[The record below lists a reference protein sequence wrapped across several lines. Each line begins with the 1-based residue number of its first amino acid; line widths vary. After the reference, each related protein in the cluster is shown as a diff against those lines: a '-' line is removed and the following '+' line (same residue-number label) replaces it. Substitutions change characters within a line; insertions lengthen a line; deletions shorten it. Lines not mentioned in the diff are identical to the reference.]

1 MEIQD
6 SNEICTPLA
15 HIFNLSLNQGIFP
28 SKLKTSRTVPIFKSG
43 NSELCD
49 NYRPIS
55 LLSSLSKVLEKIVSI
70 QLVNHLELNNLLY
83 EHQYGFQPKKSTEHN
98 LIHLTNHI
106 LAALNEKKYCIGLF
120 LDLKKAFDV
129 CSHPILLKKLKKY
142 GIVGTTHDWF
152 KSYLRNRVQKVDIDG
167 HLSSEKIFNISV
179 IQGSIL
185 GPILFLIY
193 INDLHS
199 FTNLLTLMFADD
211 TACAASDKNL
221 TNLVNLINT
230 ELTKLARW
238 FRSNRMAVNVSK
250 TKFIIF
256 HTKGKQITE
265 NEVQIFYNDNEPGHN
280 DPQLISEIERCHNKH
295 PDINFR
301 TYKLLGVYFDE
312 NLTFDYHITHLCNKL
327 NRSLYCINRA
337 KNFLNK

>member
-1 MEIQD
+1 
-6 SNEICTPLA
+6 
-15 HIFNLSLNQGIFP
+15 
-28 SKLKTSRTVPIFKSG
+28 
-43 NSELCD
+43 
-49 NYRPIS
+49 
-55 LLSSLSKVLEKIVSI
+55 
-70 QLVNHLELNNLLY
+70 
-83 EHQYGFQPKKSTEHN
+83 
-98 LIHLTNHI
+98 
-106 LAALNEKKYCIGLF
+106 
-120 LDLKKAFDV
+120 
-129 CSHPILLKKLKKY
+129 
-142 GIVGTTHDWF
+142 
-152 KSYLRNRVQKVDIDG
+152 
-167 HLSSEKIFNISV
+167 
-179 IQGSIL
+179 
-185 GPILFLIY
+185 
-193 INDLHS
+193 
-199 FTNLLTLMFADD
+199 MFADD

-238 FRSNRMAVNVSK
+238 FRSNRMAVNVGK

-256 HTKGKQITE
+256 HTKGKQIAE

-337 KNFLNK
+337 KNFLNKKSLITLYFALVRGTFPPNLLPHHCQLCNCFKYKQNYQSTKEGHTYHNKN